1 MKKIILSLLFAFFFA
16 VSYAQSWDI
25 LATETAE
32 DATTV
37 TIQFKLI
44 ASSGSFL
51 LGGVTIYL
59 DQLPASLKVTDAN
72 FLPAPPPPYFIP
84 SSGSITGYDFD
95 VRGNLEFTP
104 TQFSVNNSING
115 GPATNVTSAGVVL
128 GTATFT
134 KVGSGTVK
142 LTIDQTNTAVVDA
155 GFTTVNYVAVD
166 PDPMNVDVAGL
177 VVLPL
182 EWLSF
187 KATPITADGANKV
200 ALTWETASEKD
211 VTNFNVER
219 SDDGKVFTKI
229 GAAIPANN
237 KVTKSSYTAYDDK
250 PLNGV
255 SYYRIRQT
263 DVDGKTSV
271 TKIESVTLNSKKA
284 VGKFTFY
291 PNPIQKGTPL
301 SILTD
306 VQGAFD
312 FKVIDMTGRVMYN
325 QKLQGNTEL
334 KGLTLAGGTYLY
346 EILSGEQRVSGKI
359 FVAE

>member
-1 MKKIILSLLFAFFFA
+1 MKKIILSLLFASTFMVGFA
-16 VSYAQSWDI
+16 QTYDI
-25 LATETAE
+25 VCTETAE

-37 TIQFKLI
+37 TIQVKI
-44 ASSGSFL
+44 VAASSSFTFFGLTVFMNQSPAL
-51 LGGVTIYL
+51 LDNFTADPDNVILTTTNA
-59 DQLPASLKVTDAN
+59 LPVN
-72 FLPAPPPPYFIP
+72 
-84 SSGSITGYDFD
+84 YDPFK
-95 VRGNLEFTP
+95 VRGNFAAGT
-104 TQFSVNNSING
+104 FSLNTFRTG
-115 GPATNVTSAGVVL
+115 GAAVTITATGLVL
-128 GTATFT
+128 GTITFN
-134 KVGSGTVK
+134 KIPGLSP
-142 LTIDQTNTAVVDA
+142 
-155 GFTTVNYVAVD
+155 VNIT
-166 PDPMNVDVAGL
+166 VDVSSEVYDNSALPTL
-177 VVLPL
+177 VPLDVAPVTSQIVLPL

-187 KATPITADGANKV
+187 KATPITTEGSSKV

-219 SDDGKVFTKI
+219 SDDGKVFAKI

-237 KVTKSSYTAYDDK
+237 KVSKSSYTAYDDK
-250 PLNGV
+250 PLSGV

-306 VQGAFD
+306 VQGVYD
-312 FKVIDMTGRVMYN
+312 FKVIDMTGKVMYN
-325 QKLQGNTEL
+325 QKLQGNNIEL
-334 KGLTLAGGTYLY
+334 KGLSLAAGTYLY
-346 EILSGEQRVSGKI
+346 EILSGEQRMSGKI

>member
-1 MKKIILSLLFAFFFA
+1 MKKIILSLLFALLFI
-16 VSYAQSWDI
+16 VSYAQSYNI
-25 LATETAE
+25 IATEVAE

-37 TIQFKLI
+37 TIEFKI
-44 ASSGSFL
+44 VATMGSTFQ
-51 LGGVTIYL
+51 LGGMTIYYS
-59 DQLPASLKVTDAN
+59 QLPIPRLDIANILPVDIVAGQLTKTVYDEFMKVVDFGNGDFSITLDYNTGTFATIDATGKTMGRIKFNKLGGSNNVDLIINPASVVSNETL
-72 FLPAPPPPYFIP
+72 APP
-84 SSGSITGYDFD
+84 G
-95 VRGNLEFTP
+95 
-104 TQFSVNNSING
+104 
-115 GPATNVTSAGVVL
+115 VTLDDAIVS
-128 GTATFT
+128 
-134 KVGSGTVK
+134 
-142 LTIDQTNTAVVDA
+142 TI
-155 GFTTVNYVAVD
+155 
-166 PDPMNVDVAGL
+166 
-177 VVLPL
+177 VLPL

-211 VTNFNVER
+211 VINFNVER

-237 KVTKSSYTAYDDK
+237 KVSKSSYTAYDDK

-263 DVDGKTSV
+263 DVDGKTTV

-291 PNPIQKGTPL
+291 PKPIQKGTPL

-306 VQGAFD
+306 VQGVYD
-312 FKVIDMTGRVMYN
+312 FKVIDMTGKVMYN
-325 QKLQGNTEL
+325 QKLQGNNIEL
-334 KGLTLAGGTYLY
+334 KGLSLAAGTYLY
-346 EILSGEQRVSGKI
+346 EILSGEQRMSGKI

>member
-1 MKKIILSLLFAFFFA
+1 MKKILIIIL
-16 VSYAQSWDI
+16 
-25 LATETAE
+25 T
-32 DATTV
+32 
-37 TIQFKLI
+37 I
-44 ASSGSFL
+44 ASLYTSKAQGEY
-51 LGGVTIYL
+51 GVSVQGLDIYL
-59 DQLPASLKVTDAN
+59 ISNNPGGFPLGALNLIFNYSGPEPTGITGAPGFTSGYNPSVSTNNLPAGQFNIFFQYGPGTLINTTLTKIATIAGPTSFT
-72 FLPAPPPPYFIP
+72 FLFE
-84 SSGSITGYDFD
+84 
-95 VRGNLEFTP
+95 VGN
-104 TQFSVNNSING
+104 VNNL
-115 GPATNVTSAGVVL
+115 VVN
-128 GTATFT
+128 T
-134 KVGSGTVK
+134 GTV
-142 LTIDQTNTAVVDA
+142 
-155 GFTTVNYVAVD
+155 
-166 PDPMNVDVAGL
+166 DVPYNAAI
-177 VVLPL
+177 LPL

-187 KATPITADGANKV
+187 KATPITTGEANKV
-200 ALTWETASEKD
+200 ALAWETASEKD
-211 VTNFNVER
+211 VSDFNVER

-237 KVTKSSYTAYDDK
+237 RVTKSSYTAYDDK
-250 PLNGV
+250 PLTGV

-312 FKVIDMTGRVMYN
+312 FKVIDMTGKVMYN

-334 KGLTLAGGTYLY
+334 KGLNLAGGTYLY

>member
-1 MKKIILSLLFAFFFA
+1 MKKIILSLLFASSFLVGFA
-16 VSYAQSWDI
+16 QPGYDLLV
-25 LATETAE
+25 TETAE
-32 DATTV
+32 TATTV
-37 TIQFKLI
+37 TLEFKII
-44 ASSGSFL
+44 ATSTPFL
-51 LGGVTIYL
+51 LGSITIYM
-59 DQLPASLKVTDAN
+59 DQAPASLGTVASSTN
-72 FLPAPPPPYFIP
+72 TLPLGPYISPGFYVN
-84 SSGSITGYDFD
+84 TGLP
-95 VRGNLEFTP
+95 GN
-104 TQFSVNNSING
+104 QFSLNAG
-115 GPATNVTSAGVVL
+115 YTGPPTGLVTITTSGYVL
-128 GTATFT
+128 GTVTFNKT
-134 KVGSGTVK
+134 GSGVVN
-142 LTIDQTNTAVVDA
+142 LSIDQT
-155 GFTTVNYVAVD
+155 FTEVLDENFTLVIYD
-166 PDPMNVDVAGL
+166 GL
-177 VVLPL
+177 ASNGSIVLPL

-187 KATPITADGANKV
+187 KATPITTDGANKV

-229 GAAIPANN
+229 GASIPANN
-237 KVTKSSYTAYDDK
+237 KVSKSSYTAYDDK
-250 PLNGV
+250 PLSGV

-306 VQGAFD
+306 VQGVYD
-312 FKVIDMTGRVMYN
+312 FKVIDMTGKVMYN
-325 QKLQGNTEL
+325 QKLQGNNIEL
-334 KGLTLAGGTYLY
+334 KGLSLAAGTYLY

>member
-1 MKKIILSLLFAFFFA
+1 MKKIILLLLFASTCMVGFA
-16 VSYAQSWDI
+16 QTYDVV
-25 LATETAE
+25 ATETAE

-37 TIQFKLI
+37 TIQIKLV
-44 ASSGSFL
+44 ATTVSFPL
-51 LGGVTIYL
+51 FGVTIFINQNPALL
-59 DQLPASLKVTDAN
+59 DNATADPDNVILTTTNALPGN
-72 FLPAPPPPYFIP
+72 
-84 SSGSITGYDFD
+84 YDPFK
-95 VRGNLEFTP
+95 VRGNFAGGT
-104 TQFSVNNSING
+104 FSLNTYRASG
-115 GPATNVTSAGVVL
+115 APVTVTAAGLVM
-128 GTATFT
+128 GTITFT
-134 KVGSGTVK
+134 KIPGLSPVD
-142 LTIDQTNTAVVDA
+142 LTIDVSSEVYDNSFALVPLD
-155 GFTTVNYVAVD
+155 
-166 PDPMNVDVAGL
+166 GL
-177 VVLPL
+177 PVTSQIVLPL

-200 ALTWETASEKD
+200 ALAWETASEKNVVD
-211 VTNFNVER
+211 FNVER

-229 GAAIPANN
+229 GAAIPATN

-250 PLNGV
+250 PLSGV

-263 DVDGKTSV
+263 DTDGRTTV

-306 VQGAFD
+306 VQGGFD

-325 QKLQGNTEL
+325 QKLQGSTEL

>member
-1 MKKIILSLLFAFFFA
+1 MKKIILSLLFASLFVF
-16 VSYAQSWDI
+16 SYAQTCDVI
-25 LATETAE
+25 ATETAE

-37 TIQFKLI
+37 TIQFKLV
-44 ASSGSFL
+44 STGTPFP
-51 LGGVTIYL
+51 LGGVSMFYTQSPLLL
-59 DQLPASLKVTDAN
+59 DLSSAVVTQGELTTPDYTAFRFVQN
-72 FLPAPPPPYFIP
+72 VNEFFI
-84 SSGSITGYDFD
+84 
-95 VRGNLEFTP
+95 
-104 TQFSVNNSING
+104 NSDINS
-115 GPATNVTSAGVVL
+115 GPAVTIDGTGKIL
-128 GTATFT
+128 GTIKFT
-134 KVGSGTVK
+134 KLGSGTLELVYDNRSEV
-142 LTIDQTNTAVVDA
+142 LDAPLAPGVPITLDNPFTITNI
-155 GFTTVNYVAVD
+155 
-166 PDPMNVDVAGL
+166 L
-177 VVLPL
+177 LPL

-187 KATPITADGANKV
+187 KATSITSEAFNKV

-211 VTNFNVER
+211 VTDFNVER
-219 SDDGKVFTKI
+219 SEDGKVFTKI

-263 DVDGKTSV
+263 DTDGKTTV

-312 FKVIDMTGRVMYN
+312 FKVIDMMGRVMYN

-346 EILSGEQRVSGKI
+346 EILSGDQRVSGKI

>member
-1 MKKIILSLLFAFFFA
+1 MKKILFILLVLFCCSVVKAQNFAIEITGNQMFLVVNPAFTFGTVYIEF
-16 VSYAQSWDI
+16 SYLGTQPTTGNTTLNPVLAAATHTLFYSNNGGNRILTVEFGDGSVVVPAAPTRFL
-25 LATETAE
+25 LATFNGGTTNIVPIPTSMNTDCY
-32 DATTV
+32 DATFV
-37 TIQFKLI
+37 QY
-44 ASSGSFL
+44 
-51 LGGVTIYL
+51 IY
-59 DQLPASLKVTDAN
+59 DA
-72 FLPAPPPPYFIP
+72 I
-84 SSGSITGYDFD
+84 I
-95 VRGNLEFTP
+95 
-104 TQFSVNNSING
+104 
-115 GPATNVTSAGVVL
+115 
-128 GTATFT
+128 
-134 KVGSGTVK
+134 
-142 LTIDQTNTAVVDA
+142 
-155 GFTTVNYVAVD
+155 
-166 PDPMNVDVAGL
+166 
-177 VVLPL
+177 LPL

-200 ALTWETASEKD
+200 ALAWETAAEKD
-211 VTNFNVER
+211 VVDFNVER

-229 GAAIPANN
+229 GAAIPAHN

-250 PLNGV
+250 PLSGV

-263 DVDGKTSV
+263 DTDGRTTV

-306 VQGAFD
+306 VQGGFD

-346 EILSGEQRVSGKI
+346 EILSGEQRISGKI

>member
-1 MKKIILSLLFAFFFA
+1 MKKIILLLLFVSTYMVGFA
-16 VSYAQSWDI
+16 QTYDI
-25 LATETAE
+25 VATETAE

-37 TIQFKLI
+37 TIQFSI
-44 ASSGSFL
+44 VATTSSFTL
-51 LGGVTIYL
+51 FGVTIFMNQSPVLL
-59 DQLPASLKVTDAN
+59 DNSTADIDNRILTTTNALPA
-72 FLPAPPPPYFIP
+72 
-84 SSGSITGYDFD
+84 GYDPFL
-95 VRGNLEFTP
+95 VRGNFAGGT
-104 TQFSVNNSING
+104 FSLNTFRNG
-115 GPATNVTSAGVVL
+115 SAVTVTSAGL
-128 GTATFT
+128 IMGTITFNKIPGLSPVNLT
-134 KVGSGTVK
+134 VGASSEVYDNS
-142 LTIDQTNTAVVDA
+142 LTLV
-155 GFTTVNYVAVD
+155 
-166 PDPMNVDVAGL
+166 PLDVAP
-177 VVLPL
+177 VTSQIVLPL

-200 ALTWETASEKD
+200 ALAWETAAEKD
-211 VTNFNVER
+211 VVDFNVER

-229 GAAIPANN
+229 GVAIPAHN

-250 PLNGV
+250 PLSGV

-306 VQGAFD
+306 VQGGFD

-346 EILSGEQRVSGKI
+346 EILSGEQRISGKI

>member
-1 MKKIILSLLFAFFFA
+1 MKKIILSLLLVLTSMVGFAQT
-16 VSYAQSWDI
+16 YAI
-25 LATETAE
+25 EATETAE
-32 DATTV
+32 NATTV
-37 TIQFKLI
+37 TIQFRLK
-44 ASSGSFL
+44 AVSTSFDMF
-51 LGGVTIYL
+51 GITIYMNQSPALL
-59 DQLPASLKVTDAN
+59 DASPAIINTLADNSMPGNYEPFTVK
-72 FLPAPPPPYFIP
+72 
-84 SSGSITGYDFD
+84 
-95 VRGNLEFTP
+95 GNLP
-104 TQFSVNNSING
+104 GNQFSLNTSLNSG
-115 GPATNVTSAGVVL
+115 GAITITTTGIVM

-134 KVGSGTVK
+134 KIPGLSPVNITVDVSSGLSEVYEVVGPFNLVPHGGPQSGT
-142 LTIDQTNTAVVDA
+142 I
-155 GFTTVNYVAVD
+155 
-166 PDPMNVDVAGL
+166 
-177 VVLPL
+177 VLPL

-187 KATPITADGANKV
+187 KATPITTEGSSKV
-200 ALTWETASEKD
+200 ALTWETASEKS
-211 VTNFNVER
+211 VTDFNVER

-263 DVDGKTSV
+263 DTDGKTTV

-312 FKVIDMTGRVMYN
+312 FKVIDMMGRVMYN

-346 EILSGEQRVSGKI
+346 EILSGDQRVSGKI

>member
-1 MKKIILSLLFAFFFA
+1 MKKILTVILTIVSLYISKAQGDYN
-16 VSYAQSWDI
+16 VS
-25 LATETAE
+25 
-32 DATTV
+32 
-37 TIQFKLI
+37 IQGLDVYLI
-44 ASSGSFL
+44 SNQYVVPQGFTLGSLNLIFNY
-51 LGGVTIYL
+51 T
-59 DQLPASLKVTDAN
+59 
-72 FLPAPPPPYFIP
+72 
-84 SSGSITGYDFD
+84 GS
-95 VRGNLEFTP
+95 TP
-104 TQFSVNNSING
+104 TSASPTSPDFSGYSPAITIGNGSNGLLVGQVGVFFPIGSPAGRIN
-115 GPATNVTSAGVVL
+115 
-128 GTATFT
+128 TAFT
-134 KVGSGTVK
+134 KVF
-142 LTIDQTNTAVVDA
+142 TINGPTSISFAVGDANNIVVDDV
-155 GFTTVNYVAVD
+155 FT
-166 PDPMNVDVAGL
+166 NVPFNAT
-177 VVLPL
+177 VLPL

-187 KATPITADGANKV
+187 KATPITAEGSSKV
-200 ALTWETASEKD
+200 ALTWETASEKN
-211 VTNFNVER
+211 VTDFNVER

-250 PLNGV
+250 PLTGV

-263 DVDGKTSV
+263 DADGKTSV

-306 VQGAFD
+306 VQGEYG

-346 EILSGEQRVSGKI
+346 EILAADQRVSGKI